1 MRWLTVF
8 FCNEKSRKR
17 PKNARQQKT
26 TKTTKNPKNCFLVFL
41 VDGLFV
47 CTPKTPKPP
56 ISPKYAGHVMCVMLM
71 YLSTPKKTKKA
82 THFRL
87 QEGFRTTYVC
97 AAISKRKTHSCPF
110 PFPNALIGVQCGQE
124 VDVGRGRRRR
134 NADQMPAKQARS
146 SSSLSGDRIAFIVA
160 CINLLKYVAFAG
172 AMRCTWS
179 PA

>member
-1 MRWLTVF
+1 MDEIPPKPPENHQNHQKSQKLF
-8 FCNEKSRKR
+8 FGVSGGRALRMHPEN
-17 PKNARQQKT
+17 PKT
-26 TKTTKNPKNCFLVFL
+26 PDFTKICWACDVCDVDVLEYTKNP
-41 VDGLFV
+41 
-47 CTPKTPKPP
+47 
-56 ISPKYAGHVMCVMLM
+56 
-71 YLSTPKKTKKA
+71 KKA

-87 QEGFRTTYVC
+87 QEGFRTTSVC

-110 PFPNALIGVQCGQE
+110 PFPNALIGIQCGQE